1 MHSIE
6 TVVIDWSK
14 QIHEVLKKDSAQP
27 LLDGLNPDPFV
38 EIEFWSSKYTNLANI
53 FEQVS

>member
-14 QIHEVLKKDSAQP
+14 QIHEVLKKDSAQQ